1 MRLLAISVFLLG
13 CDAGASTPPDKPAA
27 GSAELAVVPLDPGP
41 PPHAIPPPAYVIR
54 DDADF
59 LSKVDAVFDRLVAV
73 FQQGGKDCDLV
84 ERGIRSFGETNRTMV
99 DSLTRYGK
107 EHPSAEKA
115 VQEHFKP
122 RMNEL
127 VAALTPTMTAC
138 AAHKGL
144 QQALQELSNVQPL
157 QRPR

>member
-1 MRLLAISVFLLG
+1 MPS
-13 CDAGASTPPDKPAA
+13 P
-27 GSAELAVVPLDPGP
+27 GSAEVARVPPERVSP

-59 LSKVDAVFDRLVAV
+59 VAKVNVLVDRLIAVFR
-73 FQQGGKDCDLV
+73 QGSKECDLV
-84 ERGIRSFGETNRTMV
+84 ERGVRTFGETNRTMF

-107 EHPSAEKA
+107 EHPAAEKA
-115 VQEHFKP
+115 LQEQFQP
-122 RMNEL
+122 RMNDM

-138 AAHKGL
+138 ASHKGL
-144 QQALQELSNVQPL
+144 QQALQDLSNVQPV